1 MTTYARIQD
10 GIVVEL
16 IPASDTPIGDRF
28 HPSVVAEMVEI
39 PDGLGVDCGWLQNGS
54 IFSEPPAPP
63 PIPVVLP
70 AITARQLRLWLLSQD
85 RALADVDAAINALPV
100 DHREA
105 ARVEWE
111 YSTAYERTHPLI
123 ESIGVALGFDDVEI
137 DAGFIA
143 AAAL

>member
-1 MTTYARIQD
+1 MQYARIANGAIAEIIEGTD
-10 GIVVEL
+10 V
-16 IPASDTPIGDRF
+16 PIAERF
-28 HPSVVAEMVEI
+28 HPSIVATLVAI
-39 PDGLGVDCGWLQNGS
+39 PDGSASTDGWSYANGE
-54 IFSEPPAPP
+54 FVPPVAPTV
-63 PIPVVLP
+63 PIPS
-70 AITARQLRLWLLSQD
+70 ITARQLRLWLLSQD
-85 RALADVDAAINALPV
+85 RALADVDAAIDALPV
-100 DHREA
+100 EHREA